1 MTLDQL
7 HQQISEAISSL
18 DCERIWPDFKPLR
31 FALYNEEKCFFDG
44 NYIEKTDDFCANTSI
59 VFREE
64 QIAIW
69 KVEGEPNVPVL
80 TSKIVHEMFHGYQMQ
95 QKWDCWADEME
106 ALYRYQYR
114 TENLS
119 LKLRENE
126 LLLSILDHFD
136 PAAYQELLSHRKLRS
151 IRYPYEFSYE
161 TKVEE
166 IEGTA
171 NYIEW
176 MVLTQLDKQQ
186 AATMVTHMRTI
197 MTQPEY
203 LCPIRISS
211 YFTGALMTYAMI
223 RAGDYTFTPVERPA
237 IHYVMKMTQTSD
249 GSFTE
254 KENCCQKVSS
264 AIAAFHKVS
273 EAAIQAALA
282 RNDVVINGPLE
293 LLGVNIYDA
302 RFYRGYVT
310 SRYFLQ
316 YQDVSGP
323 HTLSGNYIVKMA
335 DERTIACV
343 YSWDGVLSQ

>member
-1 MTLDQL
+1 
-7 HQQISEAISSL
+7 
-18 DCERIWPDFKPLR
+18 
-31 FALYNEEKCFFDG
+31 
-44 NYIEKTDDFCANTSI
+44 
-59 VFREE
+59 
-64 QIAIW
+64 
-69 KVEGEPNVPVL
+69 
-80 TSKIVHEMFHGYQMQ
+80 
-95 QKWDCWADEME
+95 
-106 ALYRYQYR
+106 
-114 TENLS
+114 
-119 LKLRENE
+119 
-126 LLLSILDHFD
+126 
-136 PAAYQELLSHRKLRS
+136 
-151 IRYPYEFSYE
+151 
-161 TKVEE
+161 
-166 IEGTA
+166 
-171 NYIEW
+171 
-176 MVLTQLDKQQ
+176 
-186 AATMVTHMRTI
+186 
-197 MTQPEY
+197 
-203 LCPIRISS
+203 
-211 YFTGALMTYAMI
+211 MTYAMI

-282 RNDVVINGPLE
+282 RNEVVINGPLE